1 MKKIF
6 LFFVLFFICFTTNI
20 YASRMYGCTSL
31 TGGGT
36 GALDALDITASST
49 PNSNNLADGDSAI
62 VAIISGV
69 TAIYYF
75 YVFDFDGTSVES
87 SPSVIRPDD
96 YSSQG
101 VWRMYNI
108 STSLFTEG
116 QTLQTFGSGDT
127 TPDVTNGGTDV
138 HHFWQVHQS
147 TSPTITDFDDGND
160 HSEFSNGD
168 WFVLIVN
175 YTPEIDFSDNSN
187 IEGNANI
194 NFTGSAS
201 QIVALNFI
209 FEGTQWKCTNLNT
222 GMSTPTNLSVSSI
235 QAAMTGITDADG
247 ITLTADQINQ
257 VIVMTGAG
265 DVDIPAD
272 QCDSATFNW
281 ITVESTGNFLNS
293 ITSND
298 ASDQFILPN
307 GSALT
312 AGNELDCGDGSSP
325 GQITVMCTR
334 ANKWKVTG
342 YMNCTPADG
351 GSAD

>member
-1 MKKIF
+1 MLKISFMFVYKRFFLCLLFVFLLTSCSIIPVKQKKQSVYDLSHKAESIE
-6 LFFVLFFICFTTNI
+6 VDTDDNGAVDVS
-20 YASRMYGCTSL
+20 Y
-31 TGGGT
+31 GGT
-36 GALDALDITASST
+36 NSTTASGARSSLGVAAST
-49 PNSNNLADGDSAI
+49 HASEHNDGGADEIDRF
-62 VAIISGV
+62 VEGV
-69 TAIYYF
+69 
-75 YVFDFDGTSVES
+75 
-87 SPSVIRPDD
+87 
-96 YSSQG
+96 
-101 VWRMYNI
+101 
-108 STSLFTEG
+108 
-116 QTLQTFGSGDT
+116 TLQTFGSGDA
-127 TPDVTNGGTDV
+127 TPDVTNGGSAI
-138 HHFWQVHQS
+138 HRFWQVHQS
-147 TSPTITDFDDGND
+147 TSPTITDFDDGDD

-201 QIVALNFI
+201 QIVALKFI

-247 ITLTADQINQ
+247 ITLTADQMNQ

-293 ITSND
+293 VTSND

-334 ANKWKVTG
+334 AHKLKVTG